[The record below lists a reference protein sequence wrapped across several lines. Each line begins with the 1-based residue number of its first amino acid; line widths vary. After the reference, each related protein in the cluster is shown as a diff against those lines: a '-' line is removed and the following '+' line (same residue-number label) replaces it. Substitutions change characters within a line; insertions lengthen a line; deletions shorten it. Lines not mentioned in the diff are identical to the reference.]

1 MANFNTG
8 RTSLLG
14 CAMGLLLAAAPV
26 LAEPPE
32 GKGHGAH
39 KEFKQAHGKARHH
52 EDNDHQGNGQ
62 DNGRAR
68 EHRRYREDQQGND
81 RDRAHRRDNHRDG
94 HHGPSID
101 EARVRLIFRDY
112 HRQVDH
118 HHHDYE
124 ALPPGIRMNLK
135 RGKPLPPGIAKQ
147 FDPHLYSRLPH
158 YDGYEWH
165 RVGRDAVLVE
175 IATRNIHLILEHILD

>member
-1 MANFNTG
+1 MAVFYKP
-8 RTSLLG
+8 RISLLS

-39 KEFKQAHGKARHH
+39 KEFKSAHGKAHRYED
-52 EDNDHQGNGQ
+52 EDNDHQGN
-62 DNGRAR
+62 D
-68 EHRRYREDQQGND
+68 QGND
-81 RDRAHRRDNHRDG
+81 RERVHRRDNHRDDYHGNDDRGG
-94 HHGPSID
+94 HHHGHGPSID

-112 HRQVDH
+112 HRQFDR

-124 ALPPGIRMNLK
+124 ALPPGIRMNLQ

-147 FDPHLYSRLPH
+147 FDPHLHSRLPH